1 MTNHDDNRAQHRSGE
16 PDGGDGDAPRT
27 PSAAE
32 RITLAISS
40 ALVLAVVGLL
50 IYLQATGGDEP
61 PTFAASP
68 LLAGLRHA
76 DDAWYLPI
84 AVANRGDDLAEQVLV
99 RAELTDGAGPA
110 HTAEFTIEMLPGG
123 ESAEGVAVFPADPLS
138 GELTVQVASY
148 R

>member
-1 MTNHDDNRAQHRSGE
+1 MTMRDADGERSRSSE
-16 PDGGDGDAPRT
+16 PDGADGDTARAP
-27 PSAAE
+27 SGAE

-61 PTFAASP
+61 PVFAASP

-84 AVANRGDDLAEQVLV
+84 AVANRGDQLAEQVLV
-99 RAELTDGAGPA
+99 RAELTAGAGPA

-138 GELTVQVASY
+138 GELAVQVASY